1 MNLRQIYLLFFLL
14 SQIVFSQNI
23 VKGKVIDENS
33 NPVNGASIYVDNS
46 TINTKTNDRGEFELN
61 LPNGQYNLIAK
72 ANLFE
77 NFILGINAS
86 DKKNHTIVLEPEVIS
101 LQETTVQ
108 AMSKE
113 DWLYYYQ
120 VFLKLFLGDN
130 EAASKCK
137 IENAKDLRFK
147 YDKQTKQLTASSRN
161 PLLITNKYLGYKIEY
176 DLIDFNVDYKTN
188 YALTLGTALFT
199 ELKAGSSQQKKWKK
213 NRQKSYLGSVN
224 HFMKSIYYNKLD
236 EDGYDV
242 KRLIRKD
249 NPAYQKYKDEI
260 LLGGTFDGAV
270 PPKILTYLINQ
281 KVPYD
286 SLKVV
291 KNNQQYLNFKGLYS
305 VEYKKE
311 KEDAEYAK
319 QNGSSYIG
327 NQLSIF
333 ALKEEELLKIEENGT
348 YYHPAN
354 LIVEGYFSYE
364 KIANLV
370 PMDYKIEENSD

>member
-1 MNLRQIYLLFFLL
+1 MNLKQIFLSLFLF

-23 VKGKVIDENS
+23 IKGKVIDENS
-33 NPVNGASIYVDNS
+33 KPISGASIYVDNS
-46 TINTKTNDRGEFELN
+46 TINTKTNSNGEFELD

-77 NFILGINAS
+77 NFILGINAT
-86 DKKNHTIVLEPEVIS
+86 DKKNHTITLEPEVIS
-101 LQETTVQ
+101 LQETVVQ

-113 DWLYYYQ
+113 DWLYYYK
-120 VFLKLFLGDN
+120 VFLKLFLGEN
-130 EAASKCK
+130 EAASKSK
-137 IENAKDLRFK
+137 IENSKDLRFK
-147 YDKQTKQLTASSRN
+147 YDKQTKELTASSRK

-176 DLIDFNVDYKTN
+176 DLIDFNVNYKTN

-199 ELKAGSSQQKKWKK
+199 ELKASASQQKKWKK
-213 NRQKSYLGSVN
+213 NRLKSYLGSVN
-224 HFMKSIYYNKLD
+224 HFMKSIYYNRLD

-249 NPAYQKYKDEI
+249 NPDYIKYKEN
-260 LLGGTFDGAV
+260 LAFGGITNEKV
-270 PPKILTYLINQ
+270 PPKIITYLINQ

-286 SLKVV
+286 SLKIV

-305 VEYKKE
+305 IEYKKE
-311 KEDAEYAK
+311 KEDLEYAK
-319 QNGSSYIG
+319 QNGSSLIG

-333 ALKEEELLKIEENGT
+333 ALKDEEFLKIEENGT
-348 YYHPAN
+348 YYHPGN

-364 KIANLV
+364 KIANMV
-370 PMDYKIEENSD
+370 PMDYKIEAD